1 MARWQG
7 NTTSRE
13 LTKKIKK
20 KTNDFLKI
28 TTGEA
33 FMLNFQYVSLFE
45 SLSYT
50 NFCILKNLREPRNL
64 CKSICFDQ
72 NRIWKR

>member
-28 TTGEA
+28 TTWRSVHVK
-33 FMLNFQYVSLFE
+33 F
-45 SLSYT
+45 
-50 NFCILKNLREPRNL
+50 
-64 CKSICFDQ
+64 SICII
-72 NRIWKR
+72 IWKPKLH